1 MGGQVLGSLN
11 IQPGGSHPS
20 CGFWLPV
27 WLYSLKKII
36 FFLSLK
42 ILVYLF
48 LAVLGL
54 CCCRQAFSS
63 CGARPSC
70 DGSSARGTV
79 SRCTGSVV
87 VALRLS
93 CSEACGIFLDQG
105 SNLCLLHWQVAS
117 YHLSHQGSPNTILNI
132 FNSVQSS
139 RSVLSDSLHAMDCS
153 VPGFPVHY
161 QLLELTQT
169 CVHRV
174 ANAIQ
179 PSHPLSSP
187 SAPAFSLSQNLG
199 LFKWVS
205 SSHQV
210 AKVLEFQL

>member
-105 SNLCLLHWQVAS
+105 SNPFPLAGRFLTTGPPGKPPITALLIS
-117 YHLSHQGSPNTILNI
+117 YTPIQNKKVFFLKRNRYLILRRGQHLIS
-132 FNSVQSS
+132 F
-139 RSVLSDSLHAMDCS
+139 
-153 VPGFPVHY
+153 
-161 QLLELTQT
+161 
-169 CVHRV
+169 
-174 ANAIQ
+174 
-179 PSHPLSSP
+179 
-187 SAPAFSLSQNLG
+187 
-199 LFKWVS
+199 
-205 SSHQV
+205 
-210 AKVLEFQL
+210 

>member
-1 MGGQVLGSLN
+1 M
-11 IQPGGSHPS
+11 
-20 CGFWLPV
+20 
-27 WLYSLKKII
+27 
-36 FFLSLK
+36 
-42 ILVYLF
+42 
-48 LAVLGL
+48 LGL
-54 CCCRQAFSS
+54 CCYMGFSLLWSADFAFQWLLLLLSTGSWGTQASVVAIPGLQS
-63 CGARPSC
+63 
-70 DGSSARGTV
+70 
-79 SRCTGSVV
+79 TGSVV

-199 LFKWVS
+199 LFK
-205 SSHQV
+205 
-210 AKVLEFQL
+210 